1 VQTDNILILFAEL
14 SVALAG
20 FAGIVAALNRG
31 SSGQWSLSSRL
42 GFLTLLAGSFSA
54 LFWAVFALVLL
65 NAGVACVWGLS
76 SSLWILFTVP
86 INLVFW
92 KRVPEAFEGTAFAPI
107 VHTVA
112 LAFVVVLQIY
122 NAVAIQLAW
131 PFLVA
136 IATLLGSGCAAFFQL
151 VISDPEPTT
160 AGAPAARQG
169 DEPDGSSPLGL

>member
-65 NAGVACVWGLS
+65 NAGVAWVWGLS

-92 KRVPEAFEGTAFAPI
+92 RRVPEAFEGTAFAPI
-107 VHTVA
+107 AHTTA
-112 LAFVVVLQIY
+112 LALVVVLQIY
-122 NAVAIQLAW
+122 NAVVIQLAW

-160 AGAPAARQG
+160 SGAPAAQQ
-169 DEPDGSSPLGL
+169 DDGPHVE